1 MNIRLRLT
9 LLFAVLV
16 ASILLV
22 FSLSV
27 YYLYD
32 QFREQEFNNRLREK
46 ALTTVRLL
54 EDVGGITEELL
65 HAIDRNNMTTT
76 MYKEEVTVYNGQ
88 NQIIYDS
95 GKEPYPVNPALLE
108 QVRNGRDFS
117 LQDGQKEI
125 IGVRYVDKNKK
136 KQTLVVLAYA
146 IDVYGYSK
154 LERLRYILITGW
166 TVSLLLVILAGWFFA
181 GDALKPV
188 LDIIEQVKN
197 ISARNIHKRLKA
209 GRQKDELTQLAATF
223 NELLDRLEDAFK
235 SQRSFVSNASH
246 ELRTPLAIMMSQLE
260 VSLLQKRTPE
270 AYQDTIK
277 EGIEEVKKMRD
288 LVNGLLELARLNDDT
303 SQFNFRPLR
312 VDDLLWQAREMLMN
326 LAPDYHIQIEFDE
339 FPEEEQALE
348 IQGDASLL
356 QTAFMNLMG
365 NGCKYSEDHRV
376 DVTIYIQENGIEVA
390 FWDSGIGISA
400 LDLPH
405 IFEPFYRAESTQ
417 YVKGHGVGLALTQ
430 RIMKLHGG
438 EIMVSSQVGK
448 GTEFVVVLPF

>member
-65 HAIDRNNMTTT
+65 HAIDRANLTT
-76 MYKEEVTVYNGQ
+76 MYKEEVTVYDAN
-88 NQIIYDS
+88 NQIVYDS
-95 GKEPYPVNPALLE
+95 GKEPYPVKKDLLR
-108 QVRNGRDFS
+108 QVREGHDFG

-125 IGVRYVDKNKK
+125 IGVRYIDKKE
-136 KQTLVVLAYA
+136 QTMVVVAYA

-154 LERLRYILITGW
+154 LERLRDILITGW
-166 TVSLLLVILAGWFFA
+166 TVSLLLVVLAGWLFA

-188 LDIIEQVKN
+188 SDIIEQVKN
-197 ISARNIHKRLKA
+197 ISARNIHERLRA
-209 GRQKDELTQLAATF
+209 GRQKDELNQLAATF

-235 SQRSFVSNASH
+235 SQRSFVSHASH

-260 VSLLQKRTPE
+260 VSLLQKRTTE

-277 EGIEEVKKMRD
+277 EGIIEVKKMRD

-326 LAPDYHIQIEFDE
+326 LAPGYNIQIEFDQ
-339 FPEEEQALE
+339 FPEEESSLE
-348 IQGDASLL
+348 ILGDASLL
-356 QTAFMNLMG
+356 QTAFINLME
-365 NGCKYSEDHRV
+365 NGCKYSDDHRIN
-376 DVTIYIQENGIEVA
+376 VTLHVQVHGIRVA
-390 FWDSGIGISA
+390 FTDHGMGIAES
-400 LDLPH
+400 DLTH

-430 RIMKLHGG
+430 RIIKLHSGK
-438 EIMVSSQVGK
+438 ITVTSQVGK
-448 GTEFVVVLPF
+448 GTQFVVMLPF

>member
-65 HAIDRNNMTTT
+65 HAIDRNNMTT

-95 GKEPYPVNPALLE
+95 GKEPYPIKSALLE
-108 QVRNGRDFS
+108 QVRKGQDFS

-136 KQTLVVLAYA
+136 KQTLVVVAYA

-154 LERLRYILITGW
+154 LERLRDILITGW
-166 TVSLLLVILAGWFFA
+166 TLSLLLVVLAGWFFA
-181 GDALKPV
+181 GDALRPV
-188 LDIIEQVKN
+188 SDIIEQVKN
-197 ISARNIHKRLKA
+197 ISARNIHKRLRA
-209 GRQKDELTQLAATF
+209 GRQKDELTQLATTF
-223 NELLDRLEDAFK
+223 NDLLERLEDAFK

-339 FPEEEQALE
+339 FPEEEKALE

-356 QTAFMNLMG
+356 QTAFINLMG

-390 FWDSGIGISA
+390 FWDNGIGISA
-400 LDLPH
+400 LDLLH